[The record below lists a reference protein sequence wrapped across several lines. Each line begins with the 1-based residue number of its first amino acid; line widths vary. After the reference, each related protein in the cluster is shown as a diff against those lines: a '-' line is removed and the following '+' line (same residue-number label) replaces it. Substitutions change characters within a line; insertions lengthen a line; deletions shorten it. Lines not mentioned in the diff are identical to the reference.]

1 MNRPERR
8 ATSALA
14 TIYALRM
21 LGLFLILPVFA
32 LYAEGLA
39 GTTPVLV
46 GVAIGIYG
54 LTQAALQI
62 PFGMVSDHIGRKP
75 VILFGLAL
83 FAAGSG
89 VAAEAESIHGVIA
102 GRALQGAGAIAAA
115 VLALAADL
123 TREES
128 RLRAMAIIGITIG
141 VAFSASLVLGP
152 LLDRWMGVPG
162 LFWLTAVLAVVGMG
176 VVVFGVPAERGHRV
190 HRDAEAV
197 PGQFARVL
205 RDPELL
211 RLDAGIFLLH
221 LGLTATFVALP
232 LVLRDQLALA
242 PVHHGWLYLP
252 VMVIAFAAMVP
263 FIIIAEKQRRMRAV
277 FLGAIAAVAVAA
289 AGLGLAG
296 QAGTLAGVALALLVY
311 FTAFNLLEASLP
323 SLIAKAAPAGA
334 KGTAMGVYSSA
345 QFLGAF
351 TGGVA
356 GGWAH
361 GAAGAEGVFG
371 LIAGAAA
378 VWWLLARGMAPPHY
392 LSSHVVAIPADADPA
407 ALTPRLAAVAGVAE
421 VEVVPEEG
429 AAYLKVELDR
439 LDREGLAAATG
450 QPSTA

>member
-1 MNRPERR
+1 
-8 ATSALA
+8 
-14 TIYALRM
+14 
-21 LGLFLILPVFA
+21 
-32 LYAEGLA
+32 
-39 GTTPVLV
+39 
-46 GVAIGIYG
+46 
-54 LTQAALQI
+54 
-62 PFGMVSDHIGRKP
+62 
-75 VILFGLAL
+75 
-83 FAAGSG
+83 
-89 VAAEAESIHGVIA
+89 
-102 GRALQGAGAIAAA
+102 
-115 VLALAADL
+115 
-123 TREES
+123 
-128 RLRAMAIIGITIG
+128 
-141 VAFSASLVLGP
+141 
-152 LLDRWMGVPG
+152 
-162 LFWLTAVLAVVGMG
+162 
-176 VVVFGVPAERGHRV
+176 
-190 HRDAEAV
+190 
-197 PGQFARVL
+197 
-205 RDPELL
+205 
-211 RLDAGIFLLH
+211 
-221 LGLTATFVALP
+221 
-232 LVLRDQLALA
+232 
-242 PVHHGWLYLP
+242 
-252 VMVIAFAAMVP
+252 FAAMVP